1 MNTRLVN
8 LPEILT
14 ITQEQFRKIAAANR
28 DLRLEKTAQGKLII
42 IPLMGGNT
50 GKKISI

>member
-28 DLRLEKTAQGKLII
+28 DLRLEKNSPRKTNYYTTNGR
-42 IPLMGGNT
+42 
-50 GKKISI
+50 